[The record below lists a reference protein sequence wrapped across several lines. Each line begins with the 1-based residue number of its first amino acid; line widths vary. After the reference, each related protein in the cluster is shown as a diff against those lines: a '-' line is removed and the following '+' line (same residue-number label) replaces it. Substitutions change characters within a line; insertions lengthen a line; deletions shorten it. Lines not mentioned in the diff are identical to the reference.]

1 MAEHVVMLLGER
13 VDRVMARALVDG
25 AVAKATSTGRPF
37 KDVLQEDQA
46 ITTVLKPDELV
57 VALDPA
63 GYLGVA
69 GLLIDRALAAY
80 QAQHTREIPRPFKGE
95 G

>member
-1 MAEHVVMLLGER
+1 MAERVVMLLGER
-13 VDRVMARALVDG
+13 VDRVMARALVDA
-25 AVAKATSTGRPF
+25 AVSVATSTGRPF
-37 KDVLQEDQA
+37 EVVLQEDPA
-46 ITTVLKPDELV
+46 ITPYLRPDELAA
-57 VALDPA
+57 ALDPA

-80 QAQHTREIPRPFKGE
+80 RRHAGNPATLTTGE